1 MKLLIATTNRG
12 KVHEIAGHLRGAGFA
27 PLGLADLETV
37 IDPPDETGETFAE
50 NALLKADYY
59 HRRTGLLTM
68 ADDSGLEVDALGG
81 RPGVLSARYGGE
93 GKSSAEQVALLLEE
107 MRDVPDGERG
117 ARFRCSIALVGEG
130 VRQVFEGACEGEIA
144 RSPSGDKGFGYDPIF
159 LDSGRTFAELLLEEK
174 ASRSHRGRALD
185 QAVAWLREAGGRYP
199 A

>member
-1 MKLLIATTNRG
+1 MRLLIATTNPG
-12 KVHEIAGHLRGAGFA
+12 KIAEISDRLRGTGFEVIGL
-27 PLGLADLETV
+27 PDLGREIEPV
-37 IDPPDETGETFAE
+37 EETGATFTE

-59 HRRTGLLTM
+59 HGLTGVLTL

-93 GKSSAEQVALLLEE
+93 GKSSAEQVELLLEE
-107 MRDVPDGERG
+107 MREIPDGERG

-130 VRQVFEGACEGEIA
+130 VRAVFEGACEGEIA

-159 LDSGRTFAELLLEEK
+159 LDSGRTFAELSREEK

-185 QAVAWLREAGGRYP
+185 QAVAWLREAGERYP